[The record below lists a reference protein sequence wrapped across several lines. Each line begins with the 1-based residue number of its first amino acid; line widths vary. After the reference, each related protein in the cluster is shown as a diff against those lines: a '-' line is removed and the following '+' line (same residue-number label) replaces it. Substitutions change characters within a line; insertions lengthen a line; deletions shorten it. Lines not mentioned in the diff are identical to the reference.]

1 MRLIFTFFFTFLFFI
16 TAYSQSTSPFQEEFD
31 YNNTGQLNGKGQPA
45 WEGNDAF
52 QVVTDDM
59 NLDDYFFTNEEEMVA
74 CIQIGGGTI
83 RKANTNTFPLGAAYL
98 SFLVKIE
105 NIDNLGT
112 VEDFQVGFGK
122 TLFDTGFAGVGFY
135 NDGGQIKAALS
146 TVSSQQSSTQT
157 FEENTVYHVVFK
169 YEFNSTG
176 NDMISAFISD
186 EFMETEPNTPTI
198 ETTTVTGTL
207 LPDNIGSVILASPNP
222 IIGNIVPIEP
232 ALKVDGLQLGND
244 WNGFNT
250 TLVAAP
256 IELKRFSGTQ
266 KNSQIQLDWITA
278 SEYDNDYFTIEKSK
292 DGVEFSSI
300 GEVSSM
306 GDSQYEVAYQLI
318 DGRPYSG
325 QNYYRLKQTDFDG
338 TSTTSKIIVVD
349 MENQQEPKVKIF
361 PNPVTDYFLI
371 ELAANA
377 FNRKGTVNVISANGQ
392 VILNQAFDGS
402 NNIQIQTNDWTSGWY
417 AVQLYFQDGKSMIEK
432 IFIQ

>member
-1 MRLIFTFFFTFLFFI
+1 MKQLLAILFTFLFFI
-16 TAYSQSTSPFQEEFD
+16 TAYSQVTSPFQEEFD
-31 YNNTGQLNGKGQPA
+31 LINGSLNGQNG
-45 WEGNDAF
+45 WSGNTFF

-59 NLDDYFFTNEEEMVA
+59 NLGNYFFTNNEEKAA
-74 CIQIGGGTI
+74 CIQTSGGTI
-83 RKANTNTFPLGAAYL
+83 RKANPNPFATGTVYL

-105 NIDNLGT
+105 DINQLGT
-112 VEDFQVGFGK
+112 VPDFQVGIDK
-122 TLFDTGFAGVGFY
+122 TVFTTGFAGVGFY
-135 NDGGQIKAALS
+135 NDGGDIKAALS
-146 TVSSQQSSTQT
+146 TVNTEASSTQVYV
-157 FEENTVYHVVFK
+157 EDKVYHVVFK
-169 YEFNSTG
+169 YEFILGG
-176 NDMISAFISD
+176 NDIVSAFISD
-186 EFMETEPNTPTI
+186 VFMTTEPAVATI
-198 ETTTVTGTL
+198 TTTVNGTGL
-207 LPDNIGSVILASPNP
+207 LDNIGSVILASPNP
-222 IIGNIVPIEP
+222 NPGTNVPVKP
-232 ALKVDGLQLGND
+232 ALKVDGLQLGNE
-244 WNGFNT
+244 WNGSLT